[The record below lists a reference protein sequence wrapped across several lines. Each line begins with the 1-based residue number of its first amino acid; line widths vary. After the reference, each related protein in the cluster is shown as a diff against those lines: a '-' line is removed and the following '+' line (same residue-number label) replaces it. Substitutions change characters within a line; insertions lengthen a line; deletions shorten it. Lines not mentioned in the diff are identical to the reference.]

1 VCGRTGLRGSM
12 PTVHPQPVTCSTV
25 PSPPA
30 ENLPA
35 INQLLEVMSTLR
47 SSEGCPWDREQDL
60 NTLKRFLIEETYE
73 VIDAIEDGDRDRLCE
88 ELGDLL
94 LQIVFQSQICAEEG
108 AFTFSDVAK
117 AIVEKLVRRH
127 PHVFGSVQVED
138 SDEVLQNWDDI
149 KRTEKG
155 EDAPRSAL
163 EGLSPHLPALQ
174 RAFEM
179 QKRAARQG
187 FDWDRTKD
195 VLDKLDEEVR
205 ELREA
210 QAAANR
216 EQTLSEFGDV
226 LFSMVNLARFMNVD
240 PEEALRGSG
249 RKFAGRFQAV
259 ERRLETQGR
268 MMKECTLA
276 ELDEIW
282 DAVKKEEAGAERD

>member
-1 VCGRTGLRGSM
+1 MSENI
-12 PTVHPQPVTCSTV
+12 VT
-25 PSPPA
+25 
-30 ENLPA
+30 
-35 INQLLEVMSTLR
+35 LLEVMTRLR
-47 SSEGCPWDREQDL
+47 DPDYGCPWDIEQDFKSIAPD
-60 NTLKRFLIEETYE
+60 TIEEAYE
-73 VIDAIEDGDRDRLCE
+73 VAQAIEDSDMDALRD

-94 LQIVFQSQICAEEG
+94 LQVVYHAEMAREAD
-108 AFTFSDVAK
+108 AFNFDDVAAGISDK
-117 AIVEKLVRRH
+117 MIRRH